1 MFWKPGVALFL
12 KFINQLSGGED
23 WDMYYQDPQGGGEEW
38 NQGGGWGEQQWGQD
52 PNQQVIKFINYSY
65 IIDYNVYLYNSY
77 AYSTRQGV
85 LFYHL
90 II

>member
-1 MFWKPGVALFL
+1 MFWKPGVALLL

-52 PNQQVIKFINYSY
+52 PNQQVIKFIR
-65 IIDYNVYLYNSY
+65 YL
-77 AYSTRQGV
+77 
-85 LFYHL
+85 
-90 II
+90 

>member
-1 MFWKPGVALFL
+1 
-12 KFINQLSGGED
+12 
-23 WDMYYQDPQGGGEEW
+23 MYYQDPQGGGEEW

-52 PNQQVIKFINYSY
+52 PNQQVIKFITVILITMFSC
-65 IIDYNVYLYNSY
+65 ITAMSI
-77 AYSTRQGV
+77 QGV